1 MRRRNA
7 FALGIA
13 VSVLFLWLAFRNADP
28 AAIRAAL
35 SAADFRLAVPFLLCL
50 FAFYWLKSARWRWL
64 LYTDADIPTRELFPI
79 VMVGYAGTAVLP
91 MQMGEFVRAYIA
103 GKRYRLGYSQVL
115 SSIAMERIFDLLTIL
130 ALLGFV
136 LATGQSTPDVL
147 IKAGFVIAAI
157 TLFGLAVA
165 IALVTRRDAV
175 LGLLR
180 RPLSILPERIGSFVL
195 EQLEIAARGL
205 ESIRQPRLILRI
217 AVNSIL
223 QWGLMGVCI
232 WLSLL
237 ALDVQ
242 VPVSGV
248 VLVLVATIVGI
259 SLPTSPGYVG
269 NIQLAFVV
277 ALQAFGVGDDAAIA
291 ASVFYH
297 VLAYVAVVVTG
308 FFCLHRMGYAIAD
321 IRSEAAGDRAP

>member
-28 AAIRAAL
+28 AAIREAL
-35 SAADFRLAVPFLLCL
+35 ADADFALALPFLLCL

-64 LYTDADIPTRELFPI
+64 LYPDADIPTRELFPI

-103 GKRYRLGYSQVL
+103 GKRYSLGYSQVL
-115 SSIAMERIFDLLTIL
+115 STIAMERIFDLLTIL

-147 IKAGFVIAAI
+147 INAGFVIAAI
-157 TLFGLAVA
+157 TLFGLGVA
-165 IALVTRRDAV
+165 ILLVTRRESV
-175 LGLLR
+175 LALLR
-180 RPLSILPERIGSFVL
+180 RPLSLLPERVGNFVL

-223 QWGLMGVCI
+223 QWGLMGICI
-232 WLSLL
+232 WLSLI
-237 ALDVQ
+237 ALDID
-242 VPVSGV
+242 VPTSGV

-277 ALQAFGVGDDAAIA
+277 ALQPFGIGDDAAIA

-297 VLAYVAVVVTG
+297 LLAYVAVVVVG
-308 FFCLHRMGYAIAD
+308 FACLHRMGFAIAD
-321 IRSEAAGDRAP
+321 IRAQAAGNETS